1 MRTPTQPV
9 LIAALAALLAGCAAP
24 AQDIRTTDPEALVG
38 VWSLDTR
45 FDSPEQPFLAF
56 AEDGTWVASD
66 GCNRVRGTWKL
77 DAEGVLSTT
86 SGPQT
91 RMFCEGAQLPLAV
104 TLADGVE
111 VDGDRMRIHSSAEST
126 VTELVRATDPTIG
139 PQGQPIGYWVAGTDP
154 DAPYLSISADGTFA
168 GSDGCNQLSGSWSTN
183 ASDDERTDFTDVGMT
198 LRACD
203 GVDQWLSGLAMARV
217 QAGVMTI
224 QSADGTVLG
233 QLTST
238 EAIQPAS

>member
-1 MRTPTQPV
+1 CCSSRRRSSCPLRRHNDGVHPGRFSMRTPTQPV
-9 LIAALAALLAGCAAP
+9 LIAALAALLVGCAAP

-111 VDGDRMRIHSSAEST
+111 VDG
-126 VTELVRATDPTIG
+126 
-139 PQGQPIGYWVAGTDP
+139 
-154 DAPYLSISADGTFA
+154 
-168 GSDGCNQLSGSWSTN
+168 
-183 ASDDERTDFTDVGMT
+183 
-198 LRACD
+198 
-203 GVDQWLSGLAMARV
+203 
-217 QAGVMTI
+217 
-224 QSADGTVLG
+224 
-233 QLTST
+233 
-238 EAIQPAS
+238 